1 MDVDGL
7 AVSLGLADLRTL
19 PLGRFVNFIWWMI
32 TRNLQ
37 TEADIEKIRAKV
49 WMPPA
54 GVEPVEG
61 PWSAAAEMNAFAS
74 LKASLG
80 Q

>member
-19 PLGRFVNFIWWMI
+19 PLSRFVNFIWWYL
-32 TRNLQ
+32 TRNIQ
-37 TEADIEKIRAKV
+37 SEADLAKIRANV

-54 GVEPVEG
+54 GVEPTEG
-61 PWSAAAEMNAFAS
+61 PWSAAAEMSAFAS